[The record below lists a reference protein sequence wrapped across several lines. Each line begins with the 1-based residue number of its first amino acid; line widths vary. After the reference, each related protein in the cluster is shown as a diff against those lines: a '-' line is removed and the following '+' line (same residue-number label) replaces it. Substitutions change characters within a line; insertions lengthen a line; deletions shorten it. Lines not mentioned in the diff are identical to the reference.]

1 MPAGGRA
8 RRAARSWVV
17 GVTLG
22 LAACTVFEPVPLDA
36 PRLENVD
43 TEPIPAQFEAHAM
56 DAEGPVVEIL
66 RASVGGDDIFVRAAR
81 GTDGIC
87 IQLWH
92 DGGLGGGGG
101 GGCGGLPGGMLGDT
115 FGTLAAGG
123 GTGRYQ
129 EASGVVAADVADVA
143 VEQRG
148 GRPVRAVVV
157 SLEPA
162 GVEANY
168 FLAVLPEEAVPEAIV
183 ALGADGSII
192 DRFRLETVQPAPPA
206 GAPMPTAPG
215 S

>member
-8 RRAARSWVV
+8 RARAASWLV
-17 GVTLG
+17 GVALG
-22 LAACTVFEPVPLDA
+22 LAGCTALEPAPLDM

-43 TEPIPAQFEAHAM
+43 TEPIPAQFEADAM
-56 DAEGPVVEIL
+56 GAEGQVVEIL
-66 RASVGGDDIFVRAAR
+66 RATVGDDEISVRAAR

-87 IQLWH
+87 VELWH
-92 DGGLGGGGG
+92 GGGRGGGG

-115 FGTLAAGG
+115 FGTIGAGA

-129 EASGVVAADVADVA
+129 EFSGVVSEDVADVA

-148 GRPVRAVVV
+148 ARPARAVVV
-157 SLEPA
+157 SLEPV

-168 FLAVLPEEAVPEAIV
+168 FLAVLPEEAVAEAIV

-206 GAPMPTAPG
+206 GAPMATAPG